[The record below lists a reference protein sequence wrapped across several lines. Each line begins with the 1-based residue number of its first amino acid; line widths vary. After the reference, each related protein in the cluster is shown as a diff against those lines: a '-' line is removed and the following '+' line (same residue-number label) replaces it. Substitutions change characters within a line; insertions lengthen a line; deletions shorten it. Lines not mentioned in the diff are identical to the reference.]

1 MSTERRK
8 RYSERNGYK
17 SVSDVV
23 IFQSIPLPLQNAI
36 CSCFDRLY
44 KYLRYQLVEE
54 GYYWDL
60 QKYLWSYYLNKREG
74 DYKYNKD
81 VIISYLNNDRFEWYE
96 KFDIIED
103 ALYFLLHKL
112 TVDVYRK
119 RCFEFLKNE
128 LNSEFE
134 RLSVGHR
141 VVDEYI
147 VDVIS
152 DSEIESIE
160 TAVSQCS
167 DPVKEHFQNALILYS
182 QRPDAD
188 YRNSIKESISAL
200 ESYCRQKTGEST
212 LGKALKK
219 LEDAGIKI
227 HPRLKSAFEQ
237 LYAYTND
244 SDTGIR
250 HALIEGDALPT
261 NAEAMFM
268 LVSCS
273 ALVNYLNT
281 QSMQL
286 LGLTKNNP
294 K

>member
-1 MSTERRK
+1 MSIERRK

-17 SVSDVV
+17 SISET
-23 IFQSIPLPLQNAI
+23 IILRSIPLTLQNSL
-36 CSCFDRLY
+36 CSSFDRLY
-44 KYLRYQLVEE
+44 KYSRYNMNGESS
-54 GYYWDL
+54 YWDL
-60 QKYLWSYYLNKREG
+60 QRYLWTHYLNSREG
-74 DYKYNKD
+74 EYSYGAN
-81 VIISYLNNDRFEWYE
+81 VIINYLKNSSYKWYE
-96 KFDIIED
+96 KFDIIEE
-103 ALYFLLHKL
+103 ALYFLLHKM
-112 TVDVYRK
+112 TPTFYRNNG
-119 RCFEFLKNE
+119 FTFLKND

-134 RLSVGHR
+134 RLNVGHR

-152 DSEIESIE
+152 DSEIASIE
-160 TAVSQCS
+160 AAVSQS
-167 DPVKEHFQNALILYS
+167 ADPVKEHFQNALMLYAK
-182 QRPDAD
+182 RPDAD

-200 ESYCRQKTGEST
+200 ESYCRIKTGEAT

-219 LEDAGIKI
+219 LENAGITI

-244 SDTGIR
+244 GDTGIR
-250 HALIEGDALPT
+250 HALIEGDAVPT

-268 LVSCS
+268 LVSCT

-281 QSMQL
+281 QH
-286 LGLTKNNP
+286 P

>member
-1 MSTERRK
+1 MSIERRK

-17 SVSDVV
+17 SVSET
-23 IFQSIPLPLQNAI
+23 IILRSIPLSLQNSL
-36 CSCFDRLY
+36 CSSFDRLY
-44 KYLRYQLVEE
+44 KYSRNNLNGVSS
-54 GYYWDL
+54 YWDL
-60 QKYLWSYYLNKREG
+60 QRYLWTHYLNKREG
-74 DYKYNKD
+74 EYSYGSN
-81 VIISYLNNDRFEWYE
+81 VIINYLIQLSYKWYE
-96 KFDIIED
+96 KFDIIEE
-103 ALYFLLHKL
+103 ALYFLLHKM
-112 TVDVYRK
+112 TPSVYRNIG
-119 RCFEFLKNE
+119 FTFLKND

-134 RLSVGHR
+134 RLNVGHR

-152 DSEIESIE
+152 DSEISSIE
-160 TAVSQCS
+160 TALSQCA
-167 DPVKEHFQNALILYS
+167 DPVKEHFQNALMLYA

-200 ESYCRQKTGEST
+200 ESYCRIKTGEAT

-219 LEDAGIKI
+219 LENAGITI

-244 SDTGIR
+244 GDTGIR
-250 HALIEGDALPT
+250 HALIEGDAVPT

-268 LVSCS
+268 LVSCT

-281 QSMQL
+281 QHPQ
-286 LGLTKNNP
+286 
-294 K
+294 

>member
-17 SVSDVV
+17 SVADVV
-23 IFQSIPLPLQNAI
+23 IFRSIPLPLQNAI

-44 KYLRYQLVEE
+44 KYFCYQPVGEV
-54 GYYWDL
+54 YYWDL
-60 QKYLWSYYLNKREG
+60 QKYLWSNYLNNREG
-74 DYKYNKD
+74 DYPYHKD
-81 VIISYLNNDRFEWYE
+81 VIIDYLNGGFEWYE
-96 KFDIIED
+96 KFDIIEE
-103 ALYFLLHKL
+103 ALYFLLYKQK
-112 TVDVYRK
+112 VDVYRK
-119 RCFEFLKNE
+119 RYFEFLKNE

-134 RLSVGHR
+134 RLNVGHR

-160 TAVSQCS
+160 TAISQS
-167 DPVKEHFQNALILYS
+167 GDPVKEHFQNALMLYS

-219 LEDAGIKI
+219 LENAGIAI

-244 SDTGIR
+244 GDTGIR

-281 QSMQL
+281 QNM
-286 LGLTKNNP
+286 K
-294 K
+294 

>member
-17 SVSDVV
+17 SVADVI
-23 IFQSIPLPLQNAI
+23 IFRSIPLSLQNAI

-44 KYLRYQLVEE
+44 NYFRYQLVKED
-54 GYYWDL
+54 YYWDL
-60 QKYLWSYYLNKREG
+60 QKYLWSYYLNNREG
-74 DYKYNKD
+74 DYPYHKD
-81 VIISYLNNDRFEWYE
+81 VIIDYLNDGFEWYE

-112 TVDVYRK
+112 QVNVYRK
-119 RCFEFLKNE
+119 RCFDFLKNE

-134 RLSVGHR
+134 RLNVGHR

-147 VDVIS
+147 VDIIS
-152 DSEIESIE
+152 DSEIGSIE
-160 TAVSQCS
+160 TAISQS
-167 DPVKEHFQNALILYS
+167 ADSVKEHFQNALMLYS

-219 LEDAGIKI
+219 LENAGIII

-244 SDTGIR
+244 GDTGIR
-250 HALIEGDALPT
+250 HALIEGDAVPT